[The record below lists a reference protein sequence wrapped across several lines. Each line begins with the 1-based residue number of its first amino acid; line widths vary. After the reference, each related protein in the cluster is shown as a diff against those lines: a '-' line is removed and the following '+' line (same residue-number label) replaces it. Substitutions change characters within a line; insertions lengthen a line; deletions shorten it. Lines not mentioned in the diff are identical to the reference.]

1 MKKTDLKH
9 EMISRWPQWNS
20 REEIPTLSVVFTGVG
35 RTIYKSEDVLLAM
48 TDGSFEIGAFEIFL
62 DDNGESKKCGWCAAQ
77 DVLLKMHDIYAW
89 GPLPKHPLD
98 EEEDE
103 DD

>member
-9 EMISRWPQWNS
+9 EMISRWPRWELAN
-20 REEIPTLSVVFTGVG
+20 EIPALSQVYEEEG
-35 RTIYKSEDVLLAM
+35 RAIYKSDDFLLALE
-48 TDGSFEIGAFEIFL
+48 DGRFEIGAFEIFL
-62 DDNGESKKCGWCAAQ
+62 DDNGESKKCGWCTA
-77 DVLLKMHDIYAW
+77 DDTLFKMHNIYAW

-98 EEEDE
+98 EEEDG